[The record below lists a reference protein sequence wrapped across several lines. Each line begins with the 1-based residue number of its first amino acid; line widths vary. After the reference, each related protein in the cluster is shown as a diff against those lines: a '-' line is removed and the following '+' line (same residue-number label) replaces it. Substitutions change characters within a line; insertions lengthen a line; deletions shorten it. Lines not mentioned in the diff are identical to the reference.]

1 MREEDRQVIQA
12 QETFFEQLDNF
23 KIEYQV
29 AIDAQDVYQK
39 IDDLLNAKTDDLQA
53 AYQNKTISVWE
64 SSYQEVSNRQDWYV
78 VF

>member
-1 MREEDRQVIQA
+1 MLETANAASLYLLVEGKADNMREEDRQVIQA

-39 IDDLLNAKTDDLQA
+39 IDDLLNAKTDDL
-53 AYQNKTISVWE
+53 
-64 SSYQEVSNRQDWYV
+64 
-78 VF
+78 